1 MLWLRALA
9 AAGLSLV
16 FPGAGHALLRDWVR
30 AGLFASLFVATT
42 VFFVP
47 VHLVTPEMSVGEVS
61 RIVVENTAEPT
72 QFLLAFLALFCAID
86 AGVCAVGAPQG
97 ANRADDAPTCPS
109 CGEPL
114 DEELSFCHWCTTRLE
129 STETG
134 E

>member
-16 FPGAGHALLRDWVR
+16 FPGAGHALLRDWAR
-30 AGLFASLFVATT
+30 AGLFASLFVAVT

-47 VHLVTPEMSVGEVS
+47 MHLVSPGMSFGELSQVVLEDTSEMT
-61 RIVVENTAEPT
+61 R
-72 QFLLAFLALFCAID
+72 FLLAFLVLFCSID
-86 AGVCAVGAPQG
+86 AAFRAIGAPRG
-97 ANRADDAPTCPS
+97 AGGADDERPCPN

-114 DEELSFCHWCTTRLE
+114 DEDLTFCHWCTTRLE
-129 STETG
+129 PTETG